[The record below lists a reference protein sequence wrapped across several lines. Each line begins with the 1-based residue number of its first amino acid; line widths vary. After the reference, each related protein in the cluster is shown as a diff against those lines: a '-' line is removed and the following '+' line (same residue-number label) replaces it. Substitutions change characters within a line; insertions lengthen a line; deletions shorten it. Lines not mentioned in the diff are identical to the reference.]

1 MAASRRN
8 ARVHKPSLQER
19 VFDIGQATSRHAR
32 RVTAVVAVLVL
43 IAAGALGFEA
53 LADRPVHRI
62 VVTGK
67 IEHLRE
73 EALRSALAP
82 HLESGLLRIDLDR
95 LRRELET
102 LPWVYSAQL
111 RRRFPETLEV
121 KVVEQLPIARWG
133 QEGFLNHEARIIE
146 VNDEQRW
153 DSLPLISGPD
163 GSAAR
168 LVARYQT
175 LQERLSAYD
184 LAPLVVTEDDFGQ
197 LRAELNTG
205 MELVLGNR
213 EFTSRLRR
221 FLQLW
226 DAELRLAPRAVAR
239 VDMRYDAGAAVA
251 FDPVTQVAAV
261 TADTEDR

>member
-1 MAASRRN
+1 MAANRRN
-8 ARVHKPSLQER
+8 ARVHKPSLRQR
-19 VFDIGQATSRHAR
+19 AADMGQALSRHVR
-32 RVTAVVAVLVL
+32 RMTTILAVLVL
-43 IAAGALGFEA
+43 VVAGALGFEA
-53 LADRPVHRI
+53 LAERPVHRI

-67 IEHLRE
+67 LEHLRE
-73 EALRSALAP
+73 EAVRTALAP
-82 HLESGLLRIDLDR
+82 HLDSGLLRIDLDR
-95 LRRELET
+95 LREELET

-146 VNDEQRW
+146 VSDDQRW
-153 DSLPLISGPD
+153 DSLPVISGPV
-163 GSAAR
+163 GSEAR
-168 LVARYQT
+168 LVARYQA
-175 LQERLSAYD
+175 LLERLNAYD
-184 LAPLVVTEDDFGQ
+184 LAPVVVTEDDFGQ
-197 LRAELNTG
+197 LRVELDTG
-205 MELVLGNR
+205 LELVLGNR

-226 DAELRLAPRAVAR
+226 DAELRLAPRTVAR

-251 FDPVTQVAAV
+251 FDPVAQVAAV